1 MNIEVGDKLTF
12 KGSTVEV
19 IEKPTVGSSL
29 YRVRYAGTDNAFYVP
44 EGRLLG
50 NKSPEYTRESNVGP
64 SIEDQI
70 IDILK
75 TAPSTDDELEQRL
88 NAVHQTISAVMSR
101 LRRTGIV
108 KPVGKRAT
116 RTGRLAGVNH
126 LATVTV

>member
-19 IEKPTVGSSL
+19 IEKPTVGSL

-50 NKSPEYTRESNVGP
+50 NKSPEYTREPSDGP
-64 SIEDQI
+64 SIESQI
-70 IDILK
+70 LDILQA
-75 TAPSTDDELEQRL
+75 TPSTDDELEQRL

-101 LRRTGIV
+101 LRRNGVV
-108 KPVGKRAT
+108 KPIGKRTT
-116 RTGRLAGVNH
+116 RTGRPAGINH
-126 LATVTV
+126 LVTATA